1 MIDRFS
7 YNFVKLREFSLLTSE
22 TDGLQFLGLSIVLLV
37 FGWLSLFLFIE
48 HKEASGTTVCAI
60 EVRR

>member
-22 TDGLQFLGLSIVLLV
+22 TDGLKFHGLSIVLLV
-37 FGWLSLFLFIE
+37 FGWLSRTLFIE
-48 HKEASGTTVCAI
+48 HKASSTKVCAV

>member
-22 TDGLQFLGLSIVLLV
+22 TDGLKFHRLSIVLLV

-48 HKEASGTTVCAI
+48 HKAGSTTVCAI